1 MSIEPLTPI
10 CSLAISKIL
19 VLRQDK
25 FSPFMNFV
33 NLSTFCSTVYLGCK
47 INLHSKSKWVLKI
60 TSKIQFTEIRRMI
73 LKPERR

>member
-10 CSLAISKIL
+10 CWLAISKIL

-33 NLSTFCSTVYLGCK
+33 
-47 INLHSKSKWVLKI
+47 
-60 TSKIQFTEIRRMI
+60 I
-73 LKPERR
+73 LCNFLLNSVFRL

>member
-1 MSIEPLTPI
+1 MNIEPLTPI

-33 NLSTFCSTVYLGCK
+33 NLSTFLLNSVFRL
-47 INLHSKSKWVLKI
+47 
-60 TSKIQFTEIRRMI
+60 
-73 LKPERR
+73 